1 MGFDVVQLDKL
12 ARKKMAKQTTC
23 LAVFIIL
30 FWCKGFVFAQNVTYQ
45 DRVLDTEDSI
55 LGRHN
60 IDILTDFEMDKT
72 SEDSFEWADVYEDDD
87 IDHDDGV
94 GMDDFEEMGRMSK
107 QNNAA
112 VSDGQVNIAV
122 TDGESVTTTTSE
134 PTTISTTT
142 NAQTT

>member
-1 MGFDVVQLDKL
+1 
-12 ARKKMAKQTTC
+12 
-23 LAVFIIL
+23 
-30 FWCKGFVFAQNVTYQ
+30 
-45 DRVLDTEDSI
+45 
-55 LGRHN
+55 
-60 IDILTDFEMDKT
+60 MDKT

-87 IDHDDGV
+87 IDHDD

-122 TDGESVTTTTSE
+122 TDGESVTTTTSD

-142 NAQTT
+142 TCLHRRRTGSPSWATRRPLSKRPTKRETECRSLLAAAP